1 MPEETAIL
9 VSRNS
14 REVRIPE
21 GMRSAQRPR
30 GEAGRGDVKQ
40 AGTQRTRVPGAN
52 EDGLSSAHVVI
63 RPVPRIKPRRPP
75 PALVAA
81 LKARQKSAVPS
92 VSPIFKNRDLDLSE
106 RINRLR
112 ESNGALTR
120 NIQAIEAERPRVSDK
135 RRLTNEAHQLAT
147 VELRAD
153 GKAITSGRKR

>member
-63 RPVPRIKPRRPP
+63 RPVPRIKPSRPP
-75 PALVAA
+75 PALVEA

-92 VSPIFKNRDLDLSE
+92 VSPVFKNRGLDLSE

-112 ESNGALTR
+112 ESNDDSFKTFILEKLISLVFNPVKRSIILFFTLICKDMFGKLFFKR
-120 NIQAIEAERPRVSDK
+120 N
-135 RRLTNEAHQLAT
+135 L
-147 VELRAD
+147 
-153 GKAITSGRKR
+153 

>member
-21 GMRSAQRPR
+21 GMRSAQLPR

-63 RPVPRIKPRRPP
+63 RPVPRIKPSRPP
-75 PALVAA
+75 PALVEA

-120 NIQAIEAERPRVSDK
+120 NIQAIEAERPRASDK

>member
-30 GEAGRGDVKQ
+30 GEAGMGDVKQ
-40 AGTQRTRVPGAN
+40 AGTQRTRMPGATD
-52 EDGLSSAHVVI
+52 DGLSNAQVVI
-63 RPVPRIKPRRPP
+63 RPVLRIKPRRPP
-75 PALVAA
+75 PALVEA
-81 LKARQKSAVPS
+81 LKARQKSAVSSAPP
-92 VSPIFKNRDLDLSE
+92 VFKNRGLDLSE
-106 RINRLR
+106 RISRLR
-112 ESNGALTR
+112 EHNAALTR

>member
-30 GEAGRGDVKQ
+30 GEAGMGDAKQ
-40 AGTQRTRVPGAN
+40 AGSQRTRVPGAA
-52 EDGLSSAHVVI
+52 DDALSNAHVVI
-63 RPVPRIKPRRPP
+63 RPVPRIKPSRPP
-75 PALVAA
+75 PALVEA
-81 LKARQKSAVPS
+81 LKARQKSAAPS
-92 VSPIFKNRDLDLSE
+92 SSSVFKNRGLDLSE

-112 ESNGALTR
+112 ESNAALTR

>member
-63 RPVPRIKPRRPP
+63 RPVLRIKPSRPP
-75 PALVAA
+75 PALVEA
-81 LKARQKSAVPS
+81 LKARKKSAVPS